1 MDHGTIELVC
11 IAVIA
16 FAVLLQ
22 TIILLAVFVG
32 VGKTAK
38 LIKEELEVMRSSVL
52 PALKNTAEVLAR
64 VSPKLESTV
73 TDVSELTRLI
83 RKQATEV
90 EGSVEQVLE
99 TVRRQT
105 GRVDGMVTS
114 ALDALDRASAFATR
128 AVGKPARQISGLL
141 AGIRAAIE
149 SLSSSPRGRHHD
161 DPEDDK
167 DMFI

>member
-1 MDHGTIELVC
+1 MDHGTIELIC

-32 VGKTAK
+32 LGKTAK

-52 PALKNTAEVLAR
+52 PSLKNTAEVLAR

-73 TDVSELTRLI
+73 TDVSELTRMV
-83 RKQATEV
+83 RKQAAEV
-90 EGSVEQVLE
+90 EVSVEQVLE
-99 TVRRQT
+99 SVRRQT
-105 GRVDGMVTS
+105 GRIDGMVTDT
-114 ALDALDRASAFATR
+114 LDAVDKASAYATK
-128 AVGKPARQISGLL
+128 VIGKPARQISGVL
-141 AGIRAAIE
+141 AGIRAAVE
-149 SLSSSPRGRHHD
+149 TLTSSTGRPRQGQSM
-161 DPEDDK
+161 DDK

>member
-32 VGKTAK
+32 LGKTAK
-38 LIKEELEVMRSSVL
+38 LIKEELEVLRSSVL
-52 PALKNTAEVLAR
+52 PALKNTSEVLAR
-64 VSPKLESTV
+64 VSPKLESTI
-73 TDVSELTRLI
+73 TDVSELARMM
-83 RKQATEV
+83 RKQATEAEV
-90 EGSVEQVLE
+90 SVEQLLE
-99 TVRRQT
+99 TVRKQT
-105 GRVDGMVTS
+105 GRIDGMMTS
-114 ALDALDRASAFATR
+114 ALDAIDKASAFATK

-149 SLSSSPRGRHHD
+149 TLTSSTGRPHQSQSA
-161 DPEDDK
+161 DDK

>member
-32 VGKTAK
+32 LGKTAK

-52 PALKNTAEVLAR
+52 PALKNTSEVLAR

-73 TDVSELTRLI
+73 NDVSELARMM
-83 RKQATEV
+83 RKQAADAEV
-90 EGSVEQVLE
+90 SVEQVLE

-105 GRVDGMVTS
+105 GRVDSMMTS
-114 ALDALDRASAFATR
+114 ALDALDRASDFATK

-149 SLSSSPRGRHHD
+149 TLSSGSVDRRRNGS
-161 DPEDDK
+161 EDDK